1 MKALGMDR
9 VRGMGGAARRMSVVA
24 VFALIAG
31 TSLAT
36 SAALA
41 QDANKE
47 QDALGGPKIKDN
59 SVPGQTRQFAGG
71 SREKGAP
78 RPLPPMAMMRAIGS
92 LDGPDAPE
100 GLALTED
107 QKTQL
112 KSIREEQQT
121 LMRVYVEQ
129 HKDEILTL
137 RDQLPERER
146 RRVDAF
152 LNGPANGPD
161 GPRGERGPKG
171 GPDRGPEG
179 AAMDEMPRGE
189 RGRKGRADAPQA
201 EPSPEA
207 LAARQRLRE
216 LMEGA
221 PKPEDAQ
228 AKAMAVLTPAQQ
240 EHVKA
245 KLEEVRTRMQE
256 GGKDAMRGDRARGG
270 EGGPRERMLDKL
282 SPEDRE
288 KLKGLSPEE
297 RRAFLREKLGQDA
310 GRPGGK

>member
-1 MKALGMDR
+1 MKALGFGR
-9 VRGMGGAARRMSVVA
+9 VRGVGRVGLVA
-24 VFALIAG
+24 VLALIAG
-31 TSLAT
+31 TSVAS
-36 SAALA
+36 SAAFA
-41 QDANKE
+41 QDAGKE
-47 QDALGGPKIKDN
+47 QDSLGGPKVKDN

-92 LDGPDAPE
+92 LDEPDAPE

-107 QKTQL
+107 QKAQL
-112 KSIREEQQT
+112 KSIRDEQQT

-146 RRVDAF
+146 RRVDGF

-171 GPDRGPEG
+171 GAEGRPEG
-179 AAMDEMPRGE
+179 KPQGRPDDAPMDEMPRGE
-189 RGRKGRADAPQA
+189 RGRKVRGGAPEG

-207 LAARQRLRE
+207 VAARQRLRE

-245 KLEEVRTRMQE
+245 QLEEIRAKMQDRQGE
-256 GGKDAMRGDRARGG
+256 GRG
-270 EGGPRERMLDKL
+270 EGGPRERMLEKL

-297 RRAFLREKLGQDA
+297 RREFLREKLGDQVPERKGA
-310 GRPGGK
+310 K

>member
-1 MKALGMDR
+1 MKALGSDR
-9 VRGMGGAARRMSVVA
+9 VRGLGRVGLVA

-31 TSLAT
+31 TGVAT
-36 SAALA
+36 STAFA
-41 QDANKE
+41 QDAGKE

-59 SVPGQTRQFAGG
+59 SVPGQARQFAGG

-78 RPLPPMAMMRAIGS
+78 RPLPPMVMMRAIGS
-92 LDGPDAPE
+92 LEGPDAPE
-100 GLALTED
+100 GLSLSED
-107 QKTQL
+107 QKAQL

-137 RDQLPERER
+137 REQLPERER
-146 RRVDAF
+146 RRVDGF

-171 GPDRGPEG
+171 GPKGKPEG
-179 AAMDEMPRGE
+179 GPDAGPMDEMPRGE
-189 RGRKGRADAPQA
+189 RGRKGGGDAA
-201 EPSPEA
+201 EGEPSPEA

-221 PKPEDAQ
+221 PKAEDAQ
-228 AKAMAVLTPAQQ
+228 VKAMAVLTPAQQ

-245 KLEEVRTRMQE
+245 QLEQIRAKMQDRRGE
-256 GGKDAMRGDRARGG
+256 GRG
-270 EGGPRERMLDKL
+270 EGGPRERMLEKL
-282 SPEDRE
+282 SAEDRE
-288 KLKGLSPEE
+288 KLKGMSPEE
-297 RRAFLREKLGQDA
+297 RKEFLREKLGDQA
-310 GRPGGK
+310 PARKGGK